1 MKPEDIRG
9 NTLEELSVLEGDLR
23 RQLWKARFDNH
34 TNQLDDTSSIQ
45 KLRRDLA
52 LPTSVAG
59 ATKVGTR
66 QGQWAEE
73 FRVGLAAVD
82 LSVGVCCEDIAQLT
96 TPVQL
101 HG

>member
-9 NTLEELSVLEGDLR
+9 NSLEELSVLEGDLR

-52 LPTSVAG
+52 RVKTILTQRRTTEA
-59 ATKVGTR
+59 A
-66 QGQWAEE
+66 AESKE
-73 FRVGLAAVD
+73 
-82 LSVGVCCEDIAQLT
+82 
-96 TPVQL
+96 
-101 HG
+101 